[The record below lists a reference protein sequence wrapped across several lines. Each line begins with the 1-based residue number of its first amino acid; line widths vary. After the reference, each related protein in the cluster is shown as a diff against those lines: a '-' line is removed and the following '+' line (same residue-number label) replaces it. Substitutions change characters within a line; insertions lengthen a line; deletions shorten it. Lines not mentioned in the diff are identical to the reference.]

1 MQDDAINRI
10 ADSLHSI
17 KAPSLDVDFKPYEVT
32 CDDVAIFHTF
42 YVILEIMAPIL
53 VILFGTID
61 YAKAVMA
68 SDVEKMQKAKK
79 NFPKRLGLLLLF
91 IFVPL
96 IVSFLIGEF
105 SSTNSSLMY
114 CIINGG

>member
-1 MQDDAINRI
+1 
-10 ADSLHSI
+10 
-17 KAPSLDVDFKPYEVT
+17 
-32 CDDVAIFHTF
+32 
-42 YVILEIMAPIL
+42 MAPIL

-96 IVSFLIGEF
+96 IVSFLIKEF
-105 SSTNSSLMY
+105 SGNSTNLMY
-114 CIINGG
+114 CIINGK

>member
-1 MQDDAINRI
+1 MQDDAIDRI
-10 ADSLHSI
+10 ADELHGV
-17 KAPSLDVDFKPYEVT
+17 KAPDLDVDFEPYEVT

-96 IVSFLIGEF
+96 LVSFLIGEF